1 MSSTVPL
8 TGNRQR
14 RGVWDAADCAL
25 LLIDYQQNV
34 LEQVFEQDRRI
45 VELNARILATAGLAF
60 KIPVVLSTV
69 GVEMGVNE
77 RTLASLKAALPN
89 VREIDRSTTNPWEDP
104 AFLDAVK
111 ATGRKR
117 LVMGGI
123 VTSVCLAY
131 AAVDALADGYEVMF
145 IEDAVGDQYLEL
157 HDTAVLRLAQAGAV
171 PNNTTAMI
179 AEWFRDWKAPLADS
193 ARRIL
198 VPYLDEMAALR
209 RAPEYHE
216 PKGPGA
222 RPPKTTRHA

>member
-1 MSSTVPL
+1 MSNIVQS

-14 RGVWDAADCAL
+14 RGIWDAADCAL

-34 LEQVFEQDRRI
+34 LEQVFEQDRRV
-45 VELNARILATAGLAF
+45 VELNARALATAAVNF

-77 RTLASLKAALPN
+77 PTLASLKAALPN
-89 VREIDRSTTNPWEDP
+89 VKDIDRSSMNAWEDR

-111 ATGRKR
+111 ATSRKR

-131 AAVDALADGYEVMF
+131 PVVDALSDGYEVMF
-145 IEDAVGDQYLEL
+145 IEDAVADQYLEL
-157 HDTAVLRLAQAGAV
+157 HDSAVLRLAHAGAV
-171 PNNTTAMI
+171 PNNTIAMI
-179 AEWFRDWKAPLADS
+179 SEWFRDWKSPLADS
-193 ARRIL
+193 ARKIF
-198 VPYLDEMAALR
+198 VPYLEQMAALR

-216 PKGPGA
+216 PRGVTV
-222 RPPKTTRHA
+222 REHA

>member
-1 MSSTVPL
+1 MSNTVQS

-14 RGVWDAADCAL
+14 RGIWDAADCAL

-34 LEQVFEQDRRI
+34 LEQVFEQDRRL
-45 VELNARILATAGLAF
+45 VELNARALATAAVNF

-77 RTLASLKAALPN
+77 PTLASLKTALPN
-89 VREIDRSTTNPWEDP
+89 VKEIDRSSMNAWEDR

-131 AAVDALADGYEVMF
+131 PAVDALFDGYEVMF
-145 IEDAVGDQYLEL
+145 IEDAVADQYIEL
-157 HDTAVLRLAQAGAV
+157 HDTAVLRLAHAGAV
-171 PNNTTAMI
+171 PNK
-179 AEWFRDWKAPLADS
+179 RS
-193 ARRIL
+193 R
-198 VPYLDEMAALR
+198 
-209 RAPEYHE
+209 
-216 PKGPGA
+216 
-222 RPPKTTRHA
+222 